1 MNEPSTHGCPVAA
14 GGQNK
19 IPTGSAQLPGERAV
33 AAPSLIPAVSRLRS
47 LADSRA
53 MAANPVEVLSQYT
66 EQYGDTFR
74 FYLGG
79 IKEAI
84 VTTDPAVIQHVLK
97 TNADNYQK
105 SEIQVKRM
113 GHFLGKGLLTTH
125 GEAWKTQRRLI
136 QKGFD
141 RRLLDALSTIMQDSL
156 AESLREFDSQIQAGA
171 VDIYPHLM
179 KMTFAMVARSLFG
192 AKLKDEDINLV
203 SDTICTVQEFIVRQT
218 IQPYLNPW
226 FAASGEL
233 RRHEEMR
240 ARADS
245 VLMAYIQQRRHQ
257 EPGQDLLQTLMDARY
272 SDGEGMSD
280 ELVLSE
286 SMQLLVAGH
295 ETSSNSLSWL
305 LYLLSSRPECLE
317 QVRQEFDSV
326 LGDAP
331 LNHADLP
338 RLEFTTQVIQEG
350 LRLYPPFWMIDRMA
364 VEDDRVGDVAIPRG
378 STVIVYVYGAHHAPR
393 YWENPESFDPRRFVK
408 GHEKLRQ
415 PFTYLPFGGGPRVCI
430 GNHYAMLQVL
440 MILSHV
446 VRKYDFELV
455 PGQTITERAMV
466 ILRPKHGIRMTF
478 TPAIARRPMPPS
490 QTHLDPRE
498 SGDVQQAA
506 GQDIAE
512 MVGSAQEP
520 R

>member
-1 MNEPSTHGCPVAA
+1 
-14 GGQNK
+14 
-19 IPTGSAQLPGERAV
+19 
-33 AAPSLIPAVSRLRS
+33 
-47 LADSRA
+47 
-53 MAANPVEVLSQYT
+53 MAANPVQVLSKYN
-66 EQYGDTFR
+66 ELLGDTFR

-84 VTTDPAVIQHVLK
+84 VTTNPAVIQHVLK

-141 RRLLDALSTIMQDSL
+141 RKQLEALSAIMQDSL
-156 AESLREFDSQIQAGA
+156 ADSLKDFDNQVHLGP
-171 VDIYPHLM
+171 VDIYPQLM

-192 AKLKDEDINLV
+192 ARLKEEDIDLV
-203 SDTICTVQEFIVRQT
+203 SHTICTVQEFIVRQT

-226 FAASGEL
+226 FAVSGDL

-240 ARADS
+240 VRADGI
-245 VLMAYIQQRRHQ
+245 LMEYIKRRRH
-257 EPGQDLLQTLMDARY
+257 EAPGHDLLQTLMDARY

-295 ETSSNSLSWL
+295 ETSSNALSWL
-305 LYLLSSRPECLE
+305 LYLLSSRPDCLE
-317 QVRQEFDSV
+317 RVREEFDSV
-326 LGDAP
+326 LGEAP
-331 LNHADLP
+331 LSFGDVP
-338 RLEFTTQVIQEG
+338 RLGFTTQVIMEA

-364 VEDDRVGDVAIPRG
+364 VADDRVGDLEIPQG

-393 YWENPESFDPRRFVK
+393 YWPNAESFDPERFTK
-408 GHEKLRQ
+408 ANATLHT
-415 PFTYLPFGGGPRVCI
+415 PFTHLPFGGGPRGCI
-430 GNHYAMLQVL
+430 GGNYAMLQIL
-440 MILSHV
+440 MILSDLL
-446 VRKYDFELV
+446 RKYDFQLT
-455 PGQTITERAMV
+455 PGQTIEARPMV

-478 TPAIARRPMPPS
+478 TKAIAHNVSNLSDCLP
-490 QTHLDPRE
+490 
-498 SGDVQQAA
+498 
-506 GQDIAE
+506 
-512 MVGSAQEP
+512 
-520 R
+520 